1 MPSGVKRPF
10 NSHFQTH
17 QNIIENIDSTE
28 EEFFILKR
36 PIAKFEEGGEI
47 QPEIT
52 VSHKT
57 SNKTNRQKSD
67 FTPFE
72 KQKGVKIIPFGTERL
87 YQKQKQSSSG
97 FTVFV
102 ATISVIM
109 GLSLG
114 IFLGFESPS
123 ETLAFFGVENAE
135 VEYRIQTNDPSYQN
149 WANSSIAS
157 LKNGSDDPDKDG
169 LTNYQ
174 EYLLGSNPFNKYSCS
189 NQSDLELVIDLR
201 NPNGCKEIDFE
212 DSKEINKFF
221 EVFKSSNVINE
232 QIKNFDP
239 SINDDIP
246 TGNIEPIKSQIDASV
261 IEKYMLDSFSQKRNI
276 SSDNLPISAQDFIE
290 ISEKYSINISIL
302 LANSAPTEY
311 GLRDVTSKINSEGNI
326 EKTNNVTRLGSLNSP
341 AYRFGNKKNSLITF
355 ALWYQYMKARS
366 VPECKIVEILSND
379 IDECKNIQKHQE
391 YIEKLLSNQDN
402 E

>member
-17 QNIIENIDSTE
+17 QNSIENIDSTE

-276 SSDNLPISAQDFIE
+276 SSDKLPISAQDFIE

>member
-17 QNIIENIDSTE
+17 QNSIENIDSTE